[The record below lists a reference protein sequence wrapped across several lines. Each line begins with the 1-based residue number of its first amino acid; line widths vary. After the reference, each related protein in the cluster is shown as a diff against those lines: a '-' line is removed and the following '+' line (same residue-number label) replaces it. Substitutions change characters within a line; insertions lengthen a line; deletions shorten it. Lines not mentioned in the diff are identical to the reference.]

1 MFVATYNPDLLV
13 PVVLFL
19 TWSFSTLFPVSL
31 QTTSVVDS
39 QV

>member
-1 MFVATYNPDLLV
+1 MFVATYSPDLLV

-31 QTTSVVDS
+31 QMTSVVDS